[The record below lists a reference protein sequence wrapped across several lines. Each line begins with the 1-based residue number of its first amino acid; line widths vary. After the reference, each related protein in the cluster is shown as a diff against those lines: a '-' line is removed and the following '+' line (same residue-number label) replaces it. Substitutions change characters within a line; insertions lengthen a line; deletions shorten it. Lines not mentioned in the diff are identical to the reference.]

1 MSEQVCA
8 CCGQTLPP
16 ARPKDLRLSAGYA
29 LIFDRVHRA
38 GKHGVNQQVLFDWVY
53 GSNPNGGPDSGMV
66 VLRTRIC
73 YLNKKLRQH
82 GLEIRAP
89 SGAGSPGYR
98 LLNTA
103 TRAPA

>member
-1 MSEQVCA
+1 MTDQTCQ

-16 ARPKDLRLSAGYA
+16 PRPANLRLSAGYA

-38 GKHGVNQQVLFDWVY
+38 GKHGVSQVALFDWVY
-53 GSNPNGGPDSGMV
+53 GHTPSGGPDSGLV

-73 YLNKKLRQH
+73 YLNKKLRPH

-98 LLNTA
+98 LMDLA
-103 TRAPA
+103 TQAPA

>member
-1 MSEQVCA
+1 MSDQICK

-16 ARPKDLRLSAGYA
+16 PRPKNLRLSAGYA

-38 GKHGVNQQVLFDWVY
+38 GKHGVSQAVLFDWVY
-53 GSNPNGGPDSGMV
+53 GSNPNGGPDSGLV
-66 VLRTRIC
+66 TLRTRIC
-73 YLNKKLRQH
+73 YLNKKLRLH

-98 LLNTA
+98 LMDTA